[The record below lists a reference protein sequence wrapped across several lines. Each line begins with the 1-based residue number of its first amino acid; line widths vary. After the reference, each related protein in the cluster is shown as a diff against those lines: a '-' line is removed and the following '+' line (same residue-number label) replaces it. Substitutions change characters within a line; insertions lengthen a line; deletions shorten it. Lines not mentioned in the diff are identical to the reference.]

1 MTNIPRLYLFSALKM
16 ALFPMAI
23 ITLYWKDQLGLSLTQ
38 IMLLQAAFSAAT
50 LLSEYPSGYVG
61 DLLGYRFSLSLASL
75 LGILGWGIYTLASGF
90 YSLLLAEILLGVS
103 FAFTS
108 GSDSALLY
116 ESLKA
121 ENRSCDYHRHDGW
134 MNGWAQIGEAGG
146 ALFAGLMYVWFP
158 LLPFL
163 LQIGV
168 WLTAFAVCRSL
179 EETPVPS
186 APPDRNHLRAMADIA
201 SEALAKPGLRRSTI
215 IYATILGL
223 TSFYPV
229 WLIQP
234 WMQQNGVPV
243 AWFGPIWAG
252 ANLTVAFF
260 AILSHRAES
269 RFGMRHLCWGFL
281 LLVGAAYLGLGLF
294 AGTGIFLFYYLL
306 TMVRGLQ
313 GPLIRNSLQQAS
325 ERRNRASLLSLKSFC
340 FRLVFVVTAPLLGIL
355 ADSRGMALTF
365 LVLGGCFVL
374 LLLPATRSFLFHQ
387 KSAAALE

>member
-1 MTNIPRLYLFSALKM
+1 M

-23 ITLYWKDQLGLSLTQ
+23 ITLYWKDQLGLSLTE

-75 LGILGWGIYTLASGF
+75 LGILGWGIYTLATGF
-90 YSLLLAEILLGVS
+90 FTLLIAEILLGIS

-116 ESLKA
+116 ESLKV
-121 ENRSCDYHRHDGW
+121 ENRSGDYHRHDGL
-134 MNGWAQIGEAGG
+134 MNGWAQIGEACG
-146 ALFAGLMYVWFP
+146 ALFAGLMYVWLP

-168 WLTAFAVCRSL
+168 WIMALGVCRSL
-179 EETPVPS
+179 KETPNHTPPS
-186 APPDRNHLRAMADIA
+186 KQNHLQAMRAIA
-201 SEALAKPGLRRSTI
+201 SDALSKPGLQRSTI

-234 WMQQNGVPV
+234 YMQQNGVPL

-252 ANLTVAFF
+252 ANLTVALF
-260 AILSHRAES
+260 AILSHRAEAS
-269 RFGMRHLCWGFL
+269 FGPRTLCWSFL
-281 LLVGAAYLGLGLF
+281 LLVGIAYLGLGF
-294 AGTGIFLFYYLL
+294 FQGIGIFLFYYIL

-313 GPLIRNSLQQAS
+313 GPLVRNSLQQAG

-340 FRLVFVVTAPLLGIL
+340 FRLVFVVTAPLLGWL
-355 ADSRGMALTF
+355 ADSTTMESTF
-365 LVLGGCFVL
+365 LLLGACFIL
-374 LLLPATRSFLFHQ
+374 LLLPATKRFLAYQ
-387 KSAAALE
+387 SSPTAS